1 MCPYTYTKGTGVHGV
16 TSTDNSAV
24 KTVVRGRKN
33 AYDKYRGHKPI
44 WYISIDVVG
53 KVQKGVSNVY
63 ALQQGS

>member
-1 MCPYTYTKGTGVHGV
+1 MCPYTFTKGTGVHVV
-16 TSTDNSAV
+16 TSTDNSTV

-33 AYDKYRGHKPI
+33 EYYKYRGHKPI
-44 WYISIDVVG
+44 WHISRDVVG